1 MSTIIGLVSTFR
13 LPLHF
18 ASQSL
23 YLWALWGFFFTYWGV
38 NGDIFH
44 YSSWKYLIWC
54 WSLYE
59 IVSKHAS
66 SVVVIV

>member
-1 MSTIIGLVSTFR
+1 MIFAVKSNEKHHTTTLQRGVRITD
-13 LPLHF
+13 F

-44 YSSWKYLIWC
+44 YSSWKYLIW
-54 WSLYE
+54 
-59 IVSKHAS
+59 
-66 SVVVIV
+66 